1 MPKTSAGLILFRTR
15 NEKLELLLV
24 HPGGPFWSRKDDGA
38 WFIPKGELAEGE
50 EPLDC
55 AKREFE
61 EETGMRPE
69 GEFLPLGSVKQK
81 SGKTIHAWAFAGD
94 CDADAVKSNTFTIE
108 WPPKS
113 GKMREFPE
121 VDRAGFFTV
130 AQAKAKMHP
139 VEFPLI
145 VRLQELLRCDRE

>member
-1 MPKTSAGLILFRTR
+1 MPKTSAGLVLFRAQ
-15 NEKLELLLV
+15 NEHLEVLLV
-24 HPGGPFWSRKDDGA
+24 HPGGPFWSKKDDGA
-38 WFIPKGELAEGE
+38 WFIPKGELVDGE
-50 EPLDC
+50 EPLTG

-61 EETGMRPE
+61 EETGLKPE
-69 GEFLPLGSVKQK
+69 GDFLPLGSVKQK

-94 CDADAVKSNTFTIE
+94 CNPDTLKSNRFTIE

-113 GKMREFPE
+113 GKMRDFPE
-121 VDRAGFFTV
+121 IDRAGFFTV

-145 VRLQELLRCDRE
+145 IRLQELLRAQ

>member
-1 MPKTSAGLILFRTR
+1 MAKTSAGLILFRTQ
-15 NEKLELLLV
+15 NERLEVLLV
-24 HPGGPFWSRKDDGA
+24 HPGGPFWSKKDDGA

-50 EPLDC
+50 EPLAA

-61 EETGMRPE
+61 EETGLEPE
-69 GEFLPLGSVKQK
+69 GDFLPLGTVKQK
-81 SGKTIHAWAFAGD
+81 SGKTIHAWAFAGACNPD
-94 CDADAVKSNTFTIE
+94 TLKSNTFTIE

-113 GKMREFPE
+113 GKMRDFPE
-121 VDRAGFFTV
+121 IDRAGFFTV

-145 VRLQELLRCDRE
+145 IRLQELLRAD